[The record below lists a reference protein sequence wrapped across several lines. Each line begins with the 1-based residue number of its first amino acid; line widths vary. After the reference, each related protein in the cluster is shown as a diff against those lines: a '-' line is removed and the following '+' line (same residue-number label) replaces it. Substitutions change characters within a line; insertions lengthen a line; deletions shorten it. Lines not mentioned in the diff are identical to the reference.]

1 MFWLQPWNQTDSVAQ
16 CEEQWGVTPR
26 TTWLGLYNQNTAD
39 PYVARK
45 RLVST
50 LVPIQSNCCETRLCT
65 PKHPNMTRFPRD
77 LLDCAM
83 RIRNTNNGFNSF
95 FSNSACTATSW
106 ADTVFGGRRLE
117 VASNIVWSNGDL
129 DPWARLGV
137 TTSLSPSLKAV
148 VIPVW
153 GGEGGL
159 L

>member
-1 MFWLQPWNQTDSVAQ
+1 M
-16 CEEQWGVTPR
+16 
-26 TTWLGLYNQNTAD
+26 YHTAV
-39 PYVARK
+39 YTA
-45 RLVST
+45 
-50 LVPIQSNCCETRLCT
+50 VPIAPSN
-65 PKHPNMTRFPRD
+65 RFGP
-77 LLDCAM
+77 
-83 RIRNTNNGFNSF
+83 
-95 FSNSACTATSW
+95 SW